1 MQNIQNIAD
10 ESSDD
15 EGFEVD
21 ENVIDSI
28 QIIDNSRSSSFFH
41 RIVTFAKRNPSLMS
55 RSMIHTF
62 NLILWSRCIAFGV
75 NC

>member
-21 ENVIDSI
+21 ESEELKVKETTS
-28 QIIDNSRSSSFFH
+28 
-41 RIVTFAKRNPSLMS
+41 
-55 RSMIHTF
+55 
-62 NLILWSRCIAFGV
+62 
-75 NC
+75 

>member
-28 QIIDNSRSSSFFH
+28 AIIDNSRASSFFH
-41 RIVTFAKRNPSLMS
+41 RIVTFAKRNPSLIS
-55 RSMIHTF
+55 CSLNDTF
-62 NLILWSRCIAFGV
+62 NLILRNRRIVFGV

>member
-28 QIIDNSRSSSFFH
+28 QIIDNSRRSSFFH
-41 RIVTFAKRNPSLMS
+41 RIVTFAKRNP
-55 RSMIHTF
+55 T
-62 NLILWSRCIAFGV
+62 LINAQ
-75 NC
+75 